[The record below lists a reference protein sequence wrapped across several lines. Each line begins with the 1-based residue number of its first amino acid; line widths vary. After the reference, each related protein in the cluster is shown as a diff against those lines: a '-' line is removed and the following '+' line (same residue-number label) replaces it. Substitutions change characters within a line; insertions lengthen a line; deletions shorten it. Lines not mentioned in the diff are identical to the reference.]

1 MIAHNATATSPLELV
16 LSKLPSAKRSGKGW
30 TAQCPAHD
38 DHSPSLAINEG
49 DDARALVKCFAGC
62 TAESIVDAMG
72 LTMRDLMPDDGV
84 FRRERRAQT
93 HATGKAVS
101 LSEITRS
108 LEAGIQR
115 DNGDGWRLAT
125 TYDYP
130 GNAKVLRFEGIDADG
145 KPEKTCRPIHL
156 NGDGWKMGWP
166 AKERKPLYFGDVVD
180 PSKPV
185 YDVEGEKAA
194 NAASGIGLN
203 VVTSSHGSNSA
214 SKTDWSTIA
223 ACNDLIILRDNNDA
237 GLKYAEDV
245 AQIHHAQNPSARIRI
260 VLLPGLPDGG
270 DIADFIDEREGSD
283 ADELRTIVME
293 CADAAVDWKPQ
304 GVAGDCGGGLIVRR
318 ASDIETRPVDWFW
331 RPMLVAG
338 GINMFIGMPDVGKGV
353 VVTDIVARKSRGD
366 SWPPINGQRL
376 NSTRGSVAVLSM
388 EDSPETT
395 IVPRLRAAGADLDR
409 VLIVDGVYRPS
420 DEGTRVRDSFDISRD
435 VQRLEALRKAN
446 PDLALVTIDPMDS
459 YINAKVDTNIG
470 NKARA
475 ALWPLK
481 EWAESTGVMVLIVH
495 HFNKSVSTNAM
506 DKVSGARSFGAL
518 PRSVWAMGRD
528 ETGERTIIAPVKM
541 NLVKQEEKR
550 SRAFHIE
557 SSSAEPDM
565 PVVTWCDEDVD
576 ISASELL
583 GAKVSRAKDEAAD
596 WLRDMLADGPMP
608 SREILDHATQAG
620 LAERTLRRAKDEV
633 GVIVEPDRGE
643 DGRRVVGWV
652 WKLAKPG
659 E

>member
-84 FRRERRAQT
+84 FRRESRAQT

-115 DNGDGWRLAT
+115 DNGDGWQLAT

-130 GNAKVLRFEGIDADG
+130 GNAKVLRFEGVDADG
-145 KPEKTCRPIHL
+145 KPDKTCRPIHL
-156 NGDGWKMGWP
+156 DGDGWKMGWP

-237 GLKYAEDV
+237 GMKYAEDV
-245 AQIHHAQNPSARIRI
+245 AAIHHKQNASARIRI

-283 ADELRTIVME
+283 ADELRAIVMR
-293 CADAAVDWKPQ
+293 CADAAADWTASD
-304 GVAGDCGGGLIVRR
+304 GGNGGLIVRR
-318 ASDIETRPVDWFW
+318 ASSIETRPVDWFF
-331 RPMLVAG
+331 RPLLVAG
-338 GINMFIGMPDVGKGV
+338 GLNMLIGMPDVGKGV
-353 VVTDIVARKSRGD
+353 VVTDITARKSRGEA
-366 SWPPINGQRL
+366 WPPFEGVRQDNP
-376 NSTRGSVAVLSM
+376 RGSVAVLSM
-388 EDSPETT
+388 EDNAETT
-395 IVPRLRAAGADLDR
+395 IVPRLVAAGADLNR
-409 VLIVDGVYRPS
+409 VLIVEGVYRPS
-420 DEGTRVRDSFDISRD
+420 EGGERVRDAFDIARD
-435 VQRLEALRKAN
+435 VERLEALRRAN
-446 PDLALVTIDPMDS
+446 PDLSLVTIDPMDS

-481 EWAESTGVMVLIVH
+481 EWAESTGVTVLIVH
-495 HFNKSVSTNAM
+495 HFNKTMTTNAM

-518 PRSVWAMGRD
+518 PRSVWAIGRD
-528 ETGERTIIAPVKM
+528 EMGERTIIAPVKM
-541 NLVKQEEKR
+541 NLVKQDEKR
-550 SRAFHIE
+550 SRAFRIE
-557 SSSAEPDM
+557 SSQVNPDM
-565 PVVTWCDEDVD
+565 PVVTWCDDGAD
-576 ISASELL
+576 ITASELL

-608 SREILDHATQAG
+608 AREILEHANQAG
-620 LAERTLRRAKDEV
+620 LAERTLRRAKDEA

-643 DGRRVVGWV
+643 DGKRVVGWV

-659 E
+659 K